1 MEPFVTLTGIAA
13 PLLRANID
21 TDLIIP
27 KQFLTTLVRS
37 GLGRNL
43 FYEVRYDH
51 EGRERPD
58 FILNQAPYRKAAIL
72 LAGPN
77 FGCGSS
83 REHAPWAL
91 KDFGIRAILAPSFAD
106 IFYTNCFANG
116 LLPVQ
121 LPMAAVEVLAT
132 VAGPLTADLW
142 VSTSGTDAD
151 FIVKLIDVFPD
162 NFEYP
167 RPAGGIPLQP
177 QQRTISPGA
186 PYIMNGY
193 QMLVRGDVMR
203 GKFRNSF
210 EKPEAFTPG
219 KPEEV
224 KYTMPDIAHTFK
236 KGHRIM
242 VQIQSTWF
250 PLVDRNPQKFVN
262 IYSAHIL

>member
-13 PLLRANID
+13 PLLRANVD

-43 FYEVRYDH
+43 FYEVRYDN

-58 FILNQAPYRKAAIL
+58 FILNQAPYRKASIL

-121 LPMAAVEVLAT
+121 LPMEAIEVLAAVDGSLT
-132 VAGPLTADLW
+132 VDL
-142 VSTSGTDAD
+142 
-151 FIVKLIDVFPD
+151 
-162 NFEYP
+162 
-167 RPAGGIPLQP
+167 PA
-177 QQRTISPGA
+177 QQ
-186 PYIMNGY
+186 
-193 QMLVRGDVMR
+193 VRG
-203 GKFRNSF
+203 G
-210 EKPEAFTPG
+210 G
-219 KPEEV
+219 
-224 KYTMPDIAHTFK
+224 HTFPFDLEPARK
-236 KGHRIM
+236 AVLLEGLDEIKRTEANLADITAYETRRRSEAPWLEIR
-242 VQIQSTWF
+242 V
-250 PLVDRNPQKFVN
+250 P
-262 IYSAHIL
+262 

>member
-37 GLGRNL
+37 GLGRHL
-43 FYEVRYDH
+43 FDEARYDS

-58 FILNQAPYRKAAIL
+58 FILNQAPYRKASIL
-72 LAGPN
+72 LVGPN

-121 LPMAAVEVLAT
+121 LPMEAIEMLAT
-132 VAGPLTADLW
+132 VTGPLTVDL
-142 VSTSGTDAD
+142 
-151 FIVKLIDVFPD
+151 
-162 NFEYP
+162 
-167 RPAGGIPLQP
+167 PA
-177 QQRTISPGA
+177 QQ
-186 PYIMNGY
+186 
-193 QMLVRGDVMR
+193 VRG
-203 GKFRNSF
+203 G
-210 EKPEAFTPG
+210 G
-219 KPEEV
+219 
-224 KYTMPDIAHTFK
+224 HTFPFDLEPARK
-236 KGHRIM
+236 AVLLEGLDEIKRTEANLADITAYEARRRSEAPWLEIR
-242 VQIQSTWF
+242 V
-250 PLVDRNPQKFVN
+250 P
-262 IYSAHIL
+262 